1 LHRVPREDGF
11 NLPGNVTHL
20 RHHADPNALDRLN
33 VQLSES
39 VPVCVVYLLIA
50 WAATGSWQSAVYLFT
65 GLIAGYFFYEYL
77 DYQAHHGSARGR
89 VVRYFRRY
97 HLMHHHYDATVR
109 YGVTSPLFDYIFG
122 TYHVEKKRA
131 RVGGASHEGARA

>member
-1 LHRVPREDGF
+1 
-11 NLPGNVTHL
+11 
-20 RHHADPNALDRLN
+20 
-33 VQLSES
+33 

-109 YGVTSPLFDYIFG
+109 YGVTSPLFDFIFG
-122 TYHVEKKRA
+122 TYHVEKRRA